1 MSRSDQAASLR
12 ALLGQAELAGAQRR
26 ALLLHTDRLP
36 PDLAR
41 AHHQRLA
48 RATLAGLEQADRAQI
63 FELSRNRVAIV
74 WRSRG
79 GPELDHAMAAL
90 DHLLADLPPA
100 QAVPRGQLVT
110 VYDLPDQGAWLLD
123 ELDESDTASRGAS
136 QPARP
141 LDPAF
146 LARLESGLAQADLSP
161 FMRWR
166 TVLLLV
172 AAAPAT
178 AWQERYVAARALAAS
193 LCPDRR
199 IKSDPWLFHRLTR
212 SFDRRLLTL
221 LCGPRELKP
230 GTPFALHLHVASI
243 LSPEFL
249 RFDSAL
255 PSSLRGAVILYL
267 TAADI
272 LSDPGAY
279 AFAAQFARGR
289 GYRLLLR
296 RASTALLSLLDVGAA
311 GLDYVNVPLTQ
322 AIQADPGSL
331 RILVPETARVVLSD
345 ADTPAA
351 RGWAQREG
359 FDLVQGK

>member
-1 MSRSDQAASLR
+1 MSRTDQSAALR
-12 ALLGQAELAGAQRR
+12 TLLGQAELAGAQRR

-41 AHHQRLA
+41 AQHQRLA
-48 RATLAGLEQADRAQI
+48 RATLAGLEQADRAQR

-79 GPELDHAMAAL
+79 GQELDHALAAL
-90 DHLLADLPPA
+90 DHLLADLPPS

-123 ELDESDTASRGAS
+123 ELEEPEAAPVPS
-136 QPARP
+136 QPMRP

-146 LARLESGLAQADLSP
+146 LARLEHGLAQADLSP

-166 TVLLLV
+166 AVLHLRNDTT
-172 AAAPAT
+172 AT
-178 AWQERYVAARALAAS
+178 AWEERYVAAHALAAS

-199 IKSDPWLFHRLTR
+199 IKSDPWLFQRLTR
-212 SFDRRLLTL
+212 SFDQRLLTL
-221 LCGPRELKP
+221 LCGPRELKAN
-230 GTPFALHLHVASI
+230 TPFALHLHVASI

-272 LSDPGAY
+272 LADPSAF
-279 AFAAQFARGR
+279 AFAAQFAHAR

-296 RASTALLSLLDVGAA
+296 RASTALLSLLDVAA
-311 GLDYVNVPLTQ
+311 ACLDYVHVPLTQ
-322 AIQADPGSL
+322 AIENAPDSL
-331 RILVPETARVVLSD
+331 RILVPETSRVVLSGAHTD
-345 ADTPAA
+345 ATRA
-351 RGWAQREG
+351 WAQREG
-359 FDLVQGK
+359 FGLVRCE